1 MELVEAMDPVESR
14 NRRFSMGTPCLD
26 PVRCSKG
33 GGDPAR
39 SIKFIRS
46 IGFIGFILFILS
58 ILSILSI
65 GSILFNG
72 SILSIGSI
80 LFILSTLS
88 IGFIP
93 SYCISE
99 AVLTSIREGAFTGR
113 AERRGGPYA
122 AQEGTESRL
131 EREGEPGKNSEGS
144 RVL

>member
-46 IGFIGFILFILS
+46 ILSIGFILSTGFIGFILS

-65 GSILFNG
+65 GS
-72 SILSIGSI
+72 
-80 LFILSTLS
+80 ILSTLS

-99 AVLTSIREGAFTGR
+99 AVLASIREGAFTGR

-131 EREGEPGKNSEGS
+131 EREGEPGKSSEGS

>member
-65 GSILFNG
+65 GSILF
-72 SILSIGSI
+72 
-80 LFILSTLS
+80 ILSTLS

-131 EREGEPGKNSEGS
+131 EREGEPGKSSEGS

>member
-46 IGFIGFILFILS
+46 ILSIGFILSTGFI
-58 ILSILSI
+58 
-65 GSILFNG
+65 G
-72 SILSIGSI
+72 
-80 LFILSTLS
+80 FILSTLS

>member
-58 ILSILSI
+58 I

-80 LFILSTLS
+80 LFIRSILS

-99 AVLTSIREGAFTGR
+99 AVLTSIREDAFTGR
-113 AERRGGPYA
+113 TERRGGPYA